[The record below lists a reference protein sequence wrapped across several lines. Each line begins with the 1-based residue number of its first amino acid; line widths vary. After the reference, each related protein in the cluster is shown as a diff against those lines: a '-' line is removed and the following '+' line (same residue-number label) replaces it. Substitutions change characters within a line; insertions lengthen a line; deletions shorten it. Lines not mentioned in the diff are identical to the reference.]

1 MMCGI
6 VVSGHRH
13 FLQPSSWVLCICS
26 WIFHCVKS
34 VIDAGSSMNP
44 VNSSTLTPTQ
54 SSTSTL
60 IRCSIT
66 SLSGRSKPSRTA
78 VCSVI
83 DDACQRLFVVW
94 SFFWLCSFRGFF
106 SVMLPCD
113 CVNVTERLMS
123 AHDACKRDEAMS
135 FTTVRCLLDYI
146 PFAAVTLQFLLI
158 DTCTWWNSCCTRSF
172 IGDLSL
178 CFGHMF
184 V

>member
-106 SVMLPCD
+106 P
-113 CVNVTERLMS
+113 
-123 AHDACKRDEAMS
+123 
-135 FTTVRCLLDYI
+135 
-146 PFAAVTLQFLLI
+146 
-158 DTCTWWNSCCTRSF
+158 SCCRVIVLMWQRDWWVHMMHARETKQCHLPQYVVYWIIYHLLQSLYSF
-172 IGDLSL
+172 YWLTLVHGEIHVVQ
-178 CFGHMF
+178 GHL
-184 V
+184 